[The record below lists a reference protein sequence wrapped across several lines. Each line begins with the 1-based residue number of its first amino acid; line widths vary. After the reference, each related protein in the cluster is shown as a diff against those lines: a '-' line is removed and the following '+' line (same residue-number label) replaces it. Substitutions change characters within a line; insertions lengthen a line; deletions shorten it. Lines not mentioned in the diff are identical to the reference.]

1 MMNAIVVKYLGPTNR
16 RGSRMKATDGILT
29 ATINYDDALNASK
42 NAENAARS
50 LIQKR
55 GWFPNSPRQPNLYG
69 AFWAMGVLPNGDY
82 VYVNHSH
89 KPHFDEYSIDTRNW
103 DATQR

>member
-1 MMNAIVVKYLGPTNR
+1 MQAIVVKYLGPTNR
-16 RGSRMKATDGILT
+16 HGSRMKATDGMMT
-29 ATINYDDALNASK
+29 ATIAYDSALSSAK
-42 NAENAARS
+42 NAESAARL

-55 GWFPNSPRQPNLYG
+55 GWFPNAHKCSLYD

-103 DATQR
+103 DATER